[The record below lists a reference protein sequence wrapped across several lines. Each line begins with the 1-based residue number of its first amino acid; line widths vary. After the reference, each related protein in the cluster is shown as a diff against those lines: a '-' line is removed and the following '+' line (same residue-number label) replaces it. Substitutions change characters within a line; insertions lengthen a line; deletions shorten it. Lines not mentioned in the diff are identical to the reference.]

1 MACGTQYRGRDKL
14 EALKVAYIVLRFPF
28 LTETFVADEIW
39 EMQQQGVPV
48 HLYSLLRPR
57 EEPVHPTSQ
66 HLAKDTQYAPG
77 FFSGRLWWA
86 QIYFLVRS
94 PVKYVALWIQLIRQ
108 PYPRNFGSLFLKRAF
123 IFLKAVSLALALKDA
138 SVKVIHSHFAWLSGA
153 AAMVISSLLDI
164 PFTVTVHAYDIY
176 ASNELLCLI
185 ARSASHII
193 AISEYNK
200 QMVLEACP
208 GLEEDSISVIHCGIN
223 LDLFTSRA
231 RTHREGPLSI
241 LSIGSLIEKKG
252 HKYLIRACQ
261 QLKARGIDFRC
272 TIVGKGPS
280 EGSLRQL
287 VRDCNLEDYVVLAG
301 SRSRDD
307 VLDAYHRSDL
317 FVLASAIGRSGDRD
331 GIPVVLMEA
340 LAMQIPAI
348 ATEVSG
354 IPELVRHK
362 VTGWLVPERDPMA
375 IAEAIALL
383 AYDDRLR
390 ALLAHNG
397 RALVEREFEI
407 KGNVSRLIN
416 VFQQVVAHSTS

>member
-1 MACGTQYRGRDKL
+1 MAYVL
-14 EALKVAYIVLRFPF
+14 LRFPF

-48 HLYSLLRPR
+48 RLYSLLRPP

-66 HLAKDTQYAPG
+66 HLAKDTQYAPE
-77 FFSGRLWWA
+77 FFSSRLWWA
-86 QIYFLVRS
+86 QIYFFVRS
-94 PVKYVALWIQLIRQ
+94 PIKYITLLVQLIRQ
-108 PYPRNFGSLFLKRAF
+108 PYPRSFGALFLKRGF

-164 PFTVTVHAYDIY
+164 PFTVTLHAYDIY
-176 ASNELLCLI
+176 ASNDLLCLI
-185 ARSASHII
+185 VRSASHII

-200 QMVLEACP
+200 QMVLDACP
-208 GLEEDSISVIHCGIN
+208 GIEGDAISVIHCGIN
-223 LDLFTSRA
+223 LDLFTPRA
-231 RTHREGPLSI
+231 RIHREGPLSI

-252 HKYLIRACQ
+252 HEYLIRACR

-272 TIVGKGPS
+272 TIIGKGPS

-287 VRDCNLEDYVVLAG
+287 VRDCNLEGYVVLAG
-301 SRSRDD
+301 SRPRDD

-317 FVLASAIGRSGDRD
+317 FVLASVVGRSGDRD

-340 LAMQIPAI
+340 LAMQTPVIS
-348 ATEVSG
+348 TEVSG
-354 IPELVRHK
+354 IPELVRHNN
-362 VTGWLVPERDPMA
+362 TGWLVLERDPTA
-375 IAEAIALL
+375 IAEAIAEL

-390 ALLAHNG
+390 ARLAHNG
-397 RALVEREFEI
+397 RALVEREFDI

-416 VFQQVVAHSTS
+416 VFRRVVALCAT